1 MTSDLESIVF
11 LLGSPDCVERQYL
24 IRSTARDGN
33 VTNDLMAA
41 PRY

>member
-1 MTSDLESIVF
+1 MTSESIVF
-11 LLGSPDCVERQYL
+11 LLGLPDCVERQFL
-24 IRSTARDGN
+24 IRSVPRNGN